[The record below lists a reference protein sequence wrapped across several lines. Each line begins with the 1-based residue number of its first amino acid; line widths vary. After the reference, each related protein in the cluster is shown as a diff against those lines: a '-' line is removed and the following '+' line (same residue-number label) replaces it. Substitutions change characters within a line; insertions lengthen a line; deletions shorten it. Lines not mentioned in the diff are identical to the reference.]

1 MKIAGLRK
9 LTLLDFP
16 GRVACVVFT
25 NGCNFRC
32 PFCHNASLVVPKGG
46 HEEITEE
53 EFFAFLKKRKGIL
66 DGVVITGG
74 EPTLAHGLYDFIVA
88 VKAAGYP
95 VKLDTNGSFPEK
107 LKPLLADKL
116 LDYVAMDIK
125 TLPESYERV
134 AGVKVDM
141 DALSKSID
149 MIRASGIP
157 HEFRTTVVRG
167 LHTEDDVVGIAKM
180 LGAGEAYYLQ
190 GFVDSGDVL
199 TKGCEAF
206 SSEEM
211 HEMLKKAKEF
221 CPRCELRGME

>member
-32 PFCHNASLVVPKGG
+32 PFCHNASLVIPKGG

-53 EFFAFLKKRKGIL
+53 EFFAFLKKRKGVL

-74 EPTLAHGLYDFIVA
+74 EPTLAHGLYDFIMA
-88 VKAAGYP
+88 VKQAGYP
-95 VKLDTNGSFPEK
+95 VKLDTNGSFPDK

-125 TLPESYERV
+125 TTPENYERV
-134 AGVKVDM
+134 AGVKVDI
-141 DALSKSID
+141 DTLKESLD
-149 MIRASGIP
+149 MIRRSGIP
-157 HEFRTTVVRG
+157 HEFRTTVVKG
-167 LHTEDDVVGIAKM
+167 LHTAEDIVSIAKM
-180 LGAGEAYYLQ
+180 LGSDESYYLQ

-199 TKGCEAF
+199 TEGCEAF
-206 SSEEM
+206 TSKEM
-211 HEMLKKAKEF
+211 HEMLEKAKEF
-221 CPRCELRGME
+221 CPKCELRGME